1 MLLSFMISKTRLLII
16 RHKKTVIF
24 ILILLFSSYISYDYG
39 YSTGYHK
46 GYSEGQIDGY
56 LMNKYITHEY
66 ANFSNEN
73 ISSELERLEH
83 TTKGND
89 TSLVLLFNKFEDN

>member
-1 MLLSFMISKTRLLII
+1 MLLSYMVQKHRLFIM
-16 RHKKTVIF
+16 RQKKTAIF
-24 ILILLFSSYISYDYG
+24 ILILVLSSYISYNYG
-39 YSTGYHK
+39 HSTGYHE

-66 ANFSNEN
+66 ANFSNE
-73 ISSELERLEH
+73 SVSKEYEKLELA
-83 TTKGND
+83 TKGND